1 MKFRLILIAIG
12 LIAGIYSCSNSTE
25 NSDVLTKPTIEILAS
40 DPVPMQIKSIINV
53 LGLAIEKPNPYIN
66 SPSDKEASILS
77 AKEGVII
84 EYGYHDSEKG
94 ATYRFKI
101 DEAEST
107 KDNLVYYGDRVNDRL
122 NNSSINDEETGP
134 RYRKTISTTE
144 NGIMVKT
151 ELKRG
156 DGYVPRGTQEYVEN
170 GNTIEEYDCKNNG
183 TKIKEYI
190 YKSNDKNSLIKEDPR
205 TGDRYA
211 VDNISIFQK

>member
-77 AKEGVII
+77 AKEGVIV
-84 EYGYHDSEKG
+84 EYSYHDGSTG
-94 ATYRFKI
+94 RDYSFKI
-101 DEAEST
+101 SEEEST
-107 KDNLVYYGDRVNDRL
+107 KDKLVYYGSSKDDR
-122 NNSSINDEETGP
+122 TGGISEL
-134 RYRKTISTTE
+134 RKTISVSE

-151 ELKRG
+151 DIKDEVE
-156 DGYVPRGTQEYVEN
+156 GYVPRRTMEFVQN
-170 GNTIEEYDCKNNG
+170 GNNAVDEYSYNDAGEKLA
-183 TKIKEYI
+183 I
-190 YKSNDKNSLIKEDPR
+190 YQYQPNTQNTLIKKSLKSDENWL
-205 TGDRYA
+205 
-211 VDNISIFQK
+211 VDSISIIQK

>member
-77 AKEGVII
+77 AKEGVIV
-84 EYGYHDSEKG
+84 EFGYYDSQQG
-94 ATYRFKI
+94 RDYSFKI
-101 DEAEST
+101 NEAEST
-107 KDNLVYYGDRVNDRL
+107 KDKLVYYGTSKSKITGGV
-122 NNSSINDEETGP
+122 DEL
-134 RYRKTISTTE
+134 RKTISVSE

-151 ELKRG
+151 DIKDEVE
-156 DGYVPRGTQEYVEN
+156 GYVPRRTMEYVQN
-170 GNTIEEYDCKNNG
+170 GNDAVDEYVYNDAGEKFPVFQ
-183 TKIKEYI
+183 YQS
-190 YKSNDKNSLIKEDPR
+190 KSQNTLIKKSL
-205 TGDRYA
+205 TGNSTYT
-211 VDNISIFQK
+211 VDSISIYQK

>member
-66 SPSDKEASILS
+66 SPSDKEASVLS

-84 EYGYHDSEKG
+84 EFGYHDSG
-94 ATYRFKI
+94 QGRTYKLKI
-101 DEAEST
+101 NEAEST
-107 KDNLVYYGDRVNDRL
+107 KDKLVYYGTGIRRRNT
-122 NNSSINDEETGP
+122 NNVTEL
-134 RYRKTISTTE
+134 RRTITKTE

-151 ELKRG
+151 ELK
-156 DGYVPRGTQEYVEN
+156 DEVEGYVPRGTREFVQN
-170 GNTIEEYDCKNNG
+170 GNNAVDEYTYNKDGSK
-183 TKIKEYI
+183 KAY
-190 YKSNDKNSLIKEDPR
+190 YQFQSNTQNTLIKKSLTSDENWL
-205 TGDRYA
+205 
-211 VDNISIFQK
+211 VDSISIYQK

>member
-84 EYGYHDSEKG
+84 EFGYHDSGQGRTNK
-94 ATYRFKI
+94 FQI
-101 DEAEST
+101 SEAEST
-107 KDNLVYYGDRVNDRL
+107 KDKLVYYGTSKSDV
-122 NNSSINDEETGP
+122 SGGVDEL
-134 RYRKTISTTE
+134 RKIISTTE

-151 ELKRG
+151 DAKLNGE
-156 DGYVPRGTQEYVEN
+156 YVPRRTMEYVQN
-170 GNTIEEYDCKNNG
+170 GNDAVDEYSYNDAGEKLA
-183 TKIKEYI
+183 I
-190 YKSNDKNSLIKEDPR
+190 YQYQSNTQNTLIKKSL
-205 TGDRYA
+205 TGNSTYT
-211 VDNISIFQK
+211 VDSISIYQK

>member
-84 EYGYHDSEKG
+84 EFGYHDEARNNIFK
-94 ATYRFKI
+94 FKI
-101 DEAEST
+101 NENESD
-107 KDNLVYYGDRVNDRL
+107 KNKMVYYGTGENKL
-122 NNSSINDEETGP
+122 TGTINDL
-134 RYRKTISTTE
+134 RRTISASSE
-144 NGIMVKT
+144 GILVKY
-151 ELKRG
+151 ELKLNG
-156 DGYVPRGTQEYVEN
+156 QYVPREKLEYVSN
-170 GNTIEEYDCKNNG
+170 NDKTVSEYVYDRDG
-183 TKIKEYI
+183 TKSINFVYSP
-190 YKSNDKNSLIKEDPR
+190 KSPTSIVKTSPY
-205 TGDRYA
+205 TGEKYV